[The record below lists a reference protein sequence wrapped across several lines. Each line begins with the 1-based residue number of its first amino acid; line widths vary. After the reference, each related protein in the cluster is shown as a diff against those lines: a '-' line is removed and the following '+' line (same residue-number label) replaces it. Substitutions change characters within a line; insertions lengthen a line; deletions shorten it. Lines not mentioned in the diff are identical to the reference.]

1 MENGRQT
8 FADSS
13 KVFLRRFEPQDSAMD
28 SSNGALSHFRVSVK
42 ANFDVKG
49 YPTCCGTTLLADNIA
64 QEDAKAVQRLKHAG
78 AQLVGHTNMT
88 ELAYSGL
95 GLNPHYGTPEN
106 PIVEGAIPG
115 GSTSGGAVSVA
126 TGEADIAL
134 GTDTG
139 GSLRIPAA
147 FCGVTGFKPSQQSV
161 SSQGCWPL
169 SQQLDSVGP
178 IGKSVSDCRLVWE
191 VISNS
196 TSTVATDKTST
207 ELEFVIPKNFG
218 FDEIDPEV
226 AELFDQ
232 AVSIIEAAG
241 FMVRET
247 SHPLF
252 EDYKKLPV
260 WHFSAVESRHFYQ
273 SHFDTDSADLDPR
286 VRSRI
291 RRGVEIDDVEFE
303 ETKNA
308 RRALIDTFSTH
319 FANKVFL
326 MPTVV
331 CKAPKFADLVQD
343 ADYDRI
349 NLLCLRNTTLANV
362 LDGCSISL
370 PFWGETFP
378 IGIMLT
384 MVNGAD
390 ERLLEIAQELE
401 LIFANRDR

>member
-1 MENGRQT
+1 MKHDRQN

-13 KVFLRRFEPQDSAMD
+13 KVFLRRFEPQDSSD
-28 SSNGALSHFRVSVK
+28 GILSHFRVSVK

-64 QEDAKAVQRLKHAG
+64 QEDAKAVQLLKHAG
-78 AQLVGHTNMT
+78 AYLVGHTNMT

-106 PIVEGAIPG
+106 PILEGAIPG

-147 FCGVTGFKPSQQSV
+147 FCGVAGFKPSQQSV

-169 SQQLDSVGP
+169 SQQLDSVGL

-232 AVSIIEAAG
+232 VASIIEAAG

-273 SHFDTDSADLDPR
+273 SHFDTDSPDLDPR

-319 FANKVFL
+319 FANKVVL
-326 MPTVV
+326 MPTVA
-331 CKAPKFADLVQD
+331 CKAPKFEDLLQD
-343 ADYDRI
+343 ADYDRN

-384 MVNGAD
+384 MVNSAD
-390 ERLLEIAQELE
+390 ERLLYSAQKLE
-401 LIFANRDR
+401 SIFANRIR

>member
-1 MENGRQT
+1 
-8 FADSS
+8 
-13 KVFLRRFEPQDSAMD
+13 MD